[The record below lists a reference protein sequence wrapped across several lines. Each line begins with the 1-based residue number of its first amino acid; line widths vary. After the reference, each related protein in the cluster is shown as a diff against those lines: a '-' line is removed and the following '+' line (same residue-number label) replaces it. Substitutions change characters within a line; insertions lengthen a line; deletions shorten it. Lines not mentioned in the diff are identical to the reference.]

1 MKARRGMKSF
11 IRSGAICLVIFQVA
25 VLHLGTTNAARGA
38 TFTDSG
44 VQFVPKHG
52 IYVSRILAVLESRIE
67 DQEVLERTKEKL
79 FTLSDKQ
86 TRLIASLSDQVNQ
99 EGNTTAASIAF
110 LLMTVLIT
118 LL

>member
-1 MKARRGMKSF
+1 
-11 IRSGAICLVIFQVA
+11 
-25 VLHLGTTNAARGA
+25 
-38 TFTDSG
+38 
-44 VQFVPKHG
+44 
-52 IYVSRILAVLESRIE
+52 
-67 DQEVLERTKEKL
+67 LERTKEKL

-86 TRLIASLSDQVNQ
+86 ARLIASLSDQVNQ